1 MMRKKRWWWWFS
13 SCGVSRLTFYLLA
26 LFLFAPLPGTPQA
39 ASPVLERMATHTAP
53 RLFDDLSRTS
63 LKAAVRQSLTA
74 LRLKQQSESLSF
86 GTQSV
91 SVGRIRDSLKQFYTL
106 LETEEDLSAAV
117 LRDFDIYRVTS
128 PVVFTAYH
136 EPRLKGSLVRTERYR
151 YPLYRR
157 PDDLV
162 EIAPT
167 SLKGKKRVGRWA
179 NGKLVPYFTRTEID
193 GDNVFSGKQYE
204 IAWVDDPVTLF
215 FLHIQGSGQIELP
228 DGSHIRVGY
237 AGTNGRPYTSI
248 GKLMRKQGKL
258 RQGETSAP
266 DIQRYL
272 YEHPKEQQDI
282 FFQNTRY
289 IFFQR
294 STGNPRG
301 SLGAPL
307 TAGRSIATDPHVYPP
322 GALGF
327 IRTRKPVLAQQEP
340 IGWKDFS
347 RFVLLQDSGAAIT
360 GPGRVDVFWG
370 SGAQTE
376 AGYMAENGELYL
388 LMKKR

>member
-1 MMRKKRWWWWFS
+1 MWRNR
-13 SCGVSRLTFYLLA
+13 GVSYFYYLSFAIYLLS
-26 LFLFAPLPGTPQA
+26 FPFFHGTSHA
-39 ASPVLERMATHTAP
+39 ASPVLERIASHKVP
-53 RLFDDLSRTS
+53 RLVDDLSRAS

-74 LRLKQQSESLSF
+74 LRPKRQSESLSF

-91 SVGRIRDSLKQFYTL
+91 SVGRIRDSLKQFYAL

-128 PVVFTAYH
+128 PVMFTAYH
-136 EPRLKGSLVRTERYR
+136 EPHLNGSLVRTERYR
-151 YPLYRR
+151 YPLYGR

-162 EIAPT
+162 ELAPA
-167 SLKGKKRVGRWA
+167 SRKSKKRVGRRV

-193 GDNVFSGKQYE
+193 GNNVFSGKQYE
-204 IAWVDDPVTLF
+204 IAWVDDPVALF
-215 FLHIQGSGQIELP
+215 FLHIQGSGQIDLP
-228 DGSHIRVGY
+228 DGSRIRVGY

-248 GKLMRKQGKL
+248 GRLMRKQGKL
-258 RQGETSAP
+258 RQGEASAP
-266 DIQRYL
+266 DIRRYL
-272 YEHPKEQQDI
+272 DTHPKEQQEI
-282 FFQNTRY
+282 FFQNKRY
-289 IFFQR
+289 VFFQR

-307 TAGRSIATDPHVYPP
+307 TAGRSIATDPRVYPP

-340 IGWKDFS
+340 VGWKDFS

-360 GPGRVDVFWG
+360 GPGRADVFWG
-370 SGAQTE
+370 SGAQIE
-376 AGYMAENGELYL
+376 AGYMAEDGELYL

>member
-1 MMRKKRWWWWFS
+1 LPFAF
-13 SCGVSRLTFYLLA
+13 CLLTFLLFPS
-26 LFLFAPLPGTPQA
+26 LNTLHA
-39 ASPVLERMATHTAP
+39 ASPVLERIAAHKVP
-53 RLFDDLSRTS
+53 KLFDDLSRTS

-74 LRLKQQSESLSF
+74 LRPKRQSESLSF

-91 SVGRIRDSLKQFYTL
+91 SVGRIRDSLKQFYAL
-106 LETEEDLSAAV
+106 LETEEDLNAAV

-151 YPLYRR
+151 YPLYRP

-162 EIAPT
+162 ELAPT
-167 SLKGKKRVGRWA
+167 SRKSKKRMGRRA

-193 GDNVFSGKQYE
+193 GKNIFSGKQYE
-204 IAWVDDPVTLF
+204 IAWVDDPVALF

-228 DGSHIRVGY
+228 DGLRIRIGY
-237 AGTNGRPYTSI
+237 AGTNGLPYTSI
-248 GKLMRKQGKL
+248 GNLMRKQGKL
-258 RQGETSAP
+258 RQGEASAS
-266 DIQRYL
+266 DIRRYL
-272 YEHPKEQQDI
+272 YAHPKEQQDI
-282 FFQNTRY
+282 FFQNKRY

-294 STGNPRG
+294 SSGNPRG

-307 TAGRSIATDPHVYPP
+307 TAGRSIATDPRVYPP

-340 IGWKDFS
+340 VGWKDFS

-370 SGAQTE
+370 SGAQIE
-376 AGYMAENGELYL
+376 AGYMAEDGELYL

>member
-1 MMRKKRWWWWFS
+1 MWRKLR
-13 SCGVSRLTFYLLA
+13 VSYFCHLPFAIFLLTF
-26 LFLFAPLPGTPQA
+26 LFFFSPSHA
-39 ASPVLERMATHTAP
+39 ASLVLEPIAAHTVP
-53 RLFDDLSRTS
+53 TLFDDLSRTS
-63 LKAAVRQSLTA
+63 LKVAVRQSLTA
-74 LRLKQQSESLSF
+74 LHPRQQSESLSF

-91 SVGRIRDSLKQFYTL
+91 SVGWIRDSLKQFYVL
-106 LETEEDLSAAV
+106 LETEEDLNAAV
-117 LRDFDIYRVTS
+117 LRDFDIYQVTS
-128 PVVFTAYH
+128 PVVFTGYH

-151 YPLYRR
+151 YPLYRP

-162 EIAPT
+162 ELAPT
-167 SLKGKKRVGRWA
+167 SRKSKKRVGRIV

-193 GDNVFSGKQYE
+193 GKNVLAGKQYE
-204 IAWVDDPVTLF
+204 IAWVDDLVALF

-228 DGSHIRVGY
+228 DGSHMRVGY
-237 AGTNGRPYTSI
+237 AGTNGHPYTSI
-248 GKLMRKQGKL
+248 GKLMLKQGKL
-258 RQGETSAP
+258 GQGEASVPA
-266 DIQRYL
+266 IRRYL
-272 YEHPKEQQDI
+272 ETHPKEQQEI
-282 FFQNTRY
+282 FFRNTRY

-307 TAGRSIATDPHVYPP
+307 TAGRSIATDPRVYPP

-340 IGWKDFS
+340 VGWKYFS

-388 LMKKR
+388 LLKKR